1 MSPTIGRL
9 VHYRISEDVVRP
21 AVVVEVHSD
30 TCVNL
35 QVFFDGS
42 NDSPGSSVPDVRGVT
57 PTVAEREAGLGWRTS
72 AVLGTGVGEW
82 SWPPRV

>member
-1 MSPTIGRL
+1 MPTVGCL

-21 AVVVEVHSD
+21 AIVVEVHSD

-35 QVFFDGS
+35 QVFFNGS
-42 NDSPGSSVPDVRGVT
+42 NDRPDSIPEVRGVT
-57 PTVAEREAGLGWRTS
+57 PTVAERDSGLGWRTS
-72 AVLGTGVGEW
+72 AIEGTKVGEW

>member
-1 MSPTIGRL
+1 MSPTIGRTVL
-9 VHYRISEDVVRP
+9 YRLSEDVVRP
-21 AVVVEVHSD
+21 AVVVAINGGTS
-30 TCVNL
+30 VNL

-42 NDSPGSSVPDVRGVT
+42 NDRPEIVPENRGVT

-72 AVLGTGVGEW
+72 AVEGIDVGEW